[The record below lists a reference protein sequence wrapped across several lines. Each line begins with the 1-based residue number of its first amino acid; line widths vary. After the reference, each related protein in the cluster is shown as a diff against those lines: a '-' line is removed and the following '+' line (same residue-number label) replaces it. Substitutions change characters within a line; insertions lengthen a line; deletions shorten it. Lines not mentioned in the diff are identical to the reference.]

1 VLSRRRVAFTTRDL
15 IKQPLTADEIR
26 ALAALH
32 PDGVRGLLSTRSTQL
47 KALGLD
53 RKPVS
58 DAELVALMAKEPR
71 LLRRPLVVDGRRLL
85 VGFDREALES
95 LGR

>member
-1 VLSRRRVAFTTRDL
+1 MLSRRRVAFTTRDL
-15 IKQPLTADEIR
+15 FKQPLAADEIR

-53 RKPVS
+53 KKPVS
-58 DAELVALMAKEPR
+58 DAELVGLMAREPR
-71 LLRRPLVVDGRRLL
+71 LLRRPLVVAGRRLV
-85 VGFDREALES
+85 VGFDREGFES
-95 LGR
+95 IGR

>member
-53 RKPVS
+53 GKPVS
-58 DAELVALMAKEPR
+58 DAELIRAMATEPR
-71 LLRRPLVVDGRRLL
+71 LLRRPLVVDGKRLV
-85 VGFDREALES
+85 VGFDREGLES
-95 LGR
+95 IGR

>member
-15 IKQPLTADEIR
+15 FKQPLNAAEIR

-32 PDGVRGLLSTRSTQL
+32 PDSVRGLLSTRSTQI

-53 RKPVS
+53 TRQVS
-58 DAELVALMAKEPR
+58 DAELVTLMAREPR
-71 LLRRPLVVDGRRLL
+71 LLRRPLVVDGKRL
-85 VGFDREALES
+85 VIGFDREALES

>member
-1 VLSRRRVAFTTRDL
+1 MLSRRRVAFTTHDL
-15 IKQPLTADEIR
+15 FKQPLTVDEIR

-32 PDGVRGLLSTRSTQL
+32 PDGVRGLLSTRSTQI

-53 RKPVS
+53 KKPVS
-58 DAELVALMAKEPR
+58 DAELVKLMAKEPR
-71 LLRRPLVVDGRRLL
+71 LLRRPLVVDGKRLVL
-85 VGFDREALES
+85 GFDREALES

>member
-1 VLSRRRVAFTTRDL
+1 VLSRRRVTFTTRDL
-15 IKQPLTADEIR
+15 IKQPLSPGEIR

-32 PDGVRGLLSTRSTQL
+32 PDGVRGLLSTRSPQL

-53 RKPVS
+53 TKAVG
-58 DAELVALMAKEPR
+58 DAELVSLMAREPR
-71 LLRRPLVVDGRRLL
+71 LLRRPLVVDGRRLV